1 MKFLA
6 VAALTATGSILCG
19 CATVSKGTVQP
30 VAVTTA
36 PVRDA
41 ECTLTNAL
49 GSWHLKT
56 PGSAMVHQSHSDLD
70 VVCTKPG
77 YADGHAVAEAHFG
90 TETLGNAL
98 IGGTAG
104 LVYDATSGADFHY
117 GSPIRV
123 SLVPDGSAVAPS
135 SRQDFAAAALKTSG
149 FPVYLHCTGPVDA
162 VFAADGGPGRVRA
175 KVRFELNAS
184 AMPGS
189 VLVTRTDAA
198 TCEIGAANGTA
209 ILSARSTIDPARTS
223 IAGVSSADE
232 IAPYVSVVRSAPGA
246 GADAPITFTIAAKD
260 DSPGTVTMDFV
271 VAYK

>member
-6 VAALTATGSILCG
+6 AAALTATGSILCG

-56 PGSAMVHQSHSDLD
+56 PGSAMVHQSHSDLAI
-70 VVCTKPG
+70 VCSKPG

-104 LVYDATSGADFHY
+104 LIFDASSGADFHY
-117 GSPIRV
+117 RSPIFV
-123 SLVPDGSAVAPS
+123 SLVPDGRAPAP
-135 SRQDFAAAALKTSG
+135 RPQQDFAAAARSVSA
-149 FPVYLHCTGPVDA
+149 FPVYLHCTGSTDA
-162 VFAADGGPGRVRA
+162 AFVADGGPGRVRA

-184 AMPGS
+184 GMPGS
-189 VLVTRTDAA
+189 VLVTKTDAA
-198 TCEIGAANGTA
+198 TCEIGAANGTT
-209 ILSARSTIDPARTS
+209 ILSARSTIDPTRTS

-246 GADAPITFTIAAKD
+246 DAPVTFTIAAKD